1 MKQNASLKSQVSE
14 LQNREAQLTETVE
27 TSRVQIVGLE
37 ETVKALTDS
46 VQAKSDRIA
55 MLERLLESRGVDVV
69 TGEANDVAERKKID
83 EIVSKN
89 AAVERQMGAQEAQLR
104 DTMTTLVEIETAF
117 RQGMDPIGDEDDV
130 VEVQDCEADQEVV
143 AAESESNFEYDSAV
157 DSTQALVQA
166 ESTEFEATKV
176 EATET

>member
-1 MKQNASLKSQVSE
+1 
-14 LQNREAQLTETVE
+14 
-27 TSRVQIVGLE
+27 
-37 ETVKALTDS
+37 
-46 VQAKSDRIA
+46 
-55 MLERLLESRGVDVV
+55 
-69 TGEANDVAERKKID
+69 
-83 EIVSKN
+83 
-89 AAVERQMGAQEAQLR
+89 MGAQEAQLR

-143 AAESESNFEYDSAV
+143 AAESESNFEFDSAV

-166 ESTEFEATKV
+166 ESTEVEATQV